1 MVHGIEP
8 LLPFD
13 LAEGTYLAPVD
24 GKRLSPEELVA
35 ARTKQLLRRPQDLE
49 EIKDRISKARFT
61 SAQQFEKEFKNTIK
75 DRVFKPGDLVMVRN
89 TRVEKELNRKT
100 KPRYLGPYAVVRRT
114 KGGAY
119 ILAELDGS
127 IWQTRFAAFRVVP
140 YYAREKIEVSIEELT
155 ELSKEEL
162 ENLDS
167 AEDYDT
173 DRETETE
180 EHDGESEPEGEENK

>member
-1 MVHGIEP
+1 MERC
-8 LLPFD
+8 D
-13 LAEGTYLAPVD
+13 LQFTYL
-24 GKRLSPEELVA
+24 
-35 ARTKQLLRRPQDLE
+35 RTEREQDLE

>member
-1 MVHGIEP
+1 
-8 LLPFD
+8 
-13 LAEGTYLAPVD
+13 
-24 GKRLSPEELVA
+24 
-35 ARTKQLLRRPQDLE
+35 
-49 EIKDRISKARFT
+49 
-61 SAQQFEKEFKNTIK
+61 
-75 DRVFKPGDLVMVRN
+75 MVRN

-173 DRETETE
+173 DRETEAE